1 MSPSKNNNPM
11 IKEFAI
17 APHASLKDALK
28 RIDQATT
35 GTLVV
40 LDDDGRLVGTL
51 SDGDARRAILK
62 GASLDKDIFDVF
74 NRAPHALQAE
84 HLTRDGARHLFLDKR
99 LKLIPI
105 VDRDGKL
112 HDILT
117 WDGFFGSEEV
127 PPMPQAHAPMA
138 VPVVV
143 MAGGKGTRLAPFT
156 NVLPKPLIP
165 VGERTILELII
176 DEFLKYGAEQYYLTV
191 NYRGEMIRAYMEGL
205 EHRPYSVDYA
215 WEKEFC
221 GTAGSLTLV
230 RDRIEGDFIVS
241 NCDIIVKANYAE
253 VLRFHRESE
262 AALTMVSSIQHH
274 KIPYGVIDFQLG
286 GVVSSI
292 REKPEYTVN
301 INTGV
306 YVLSRRCL
314 DLIPEGEF
322 FHMTDLIDALLK
334 AGEKVVTYPV
344 NENDYIDIGQWT
356 EYQDALGRL
365 KGN

>member
-1 MSPSKNNNPM
+1 MPPHIKNQM

-17 APHASLKDALK
+17 APHATLKDALK

-40 LDDDGRLVGTL
+40 LDDNGHLIGTL
-51 SDGDARRAILK
+51 SDGDARRAILN
-62 GASLDKDIFDVF
+62 GASLDKDIFEVF
-74 NRAPHALQAE
+74 NRTPYSLQTE
-84 HLTRDGARHLFLDKR
+84 HLTKEGARHLFLDKR

-105 VDRDGKL
+105 VDREGTL
-112 HDILT
+112 HDVLT
-117 WDGFFGSEEV
+117 WDGFFANEEV
-127 PPMPQAHAPMA
+127 PPIPHTHASIG
-138 VPVVV
+138 VPVVI

-165 VGERTILELII
+165 IGERTILELII
-176 DEFLKYGAEQYYLTV
+176 DEFVKYGVDQFHLTI
-191 NYRGEMIRAYMEGL
+191 NYRGEMIRAYIEGL
-205 EHRPYSVDYA
+205 DRTYKVGYA

-230 RDRIEGDFIVS
+230 RDQIDSDFIVS
-241 NCDIIVKANYAE
+241 NCDIIVKANYAD

-262 AALTMVSSIQHH
+262 AALTMVSAIQHH
-274 KIPYGVIDFQLG
+274 KIPYGVIDFQPG

-306 YVLSRRCL
+306 YVLSRACL

-322 FHMTDLIDALLK
+322 FHMTDLIDTLLK

-344 NENDYIDIGQWT
+344 NENDYIDIGQWD
-356 EYQDALGRL
+356 EYHDALDRL
-365 KGN
+365 KGIK

>member
-1 MSPSKNNNPM
+1 MPQQIKHNQMN
-11 IKEFAI
+11 KEFVI
-17 APHASLKDALK
+17 APHSTLKDALK
-28 RIDQATT
+28 RIDQASS

-40 LDDDGRLVGTL
+40 LDENGRLIGTL
-51 SDGDARRAILK
+51 SDGDARRAILQ
-62 GASLDKDIFDVF
+62 GASLTKDIFEVF

-84 HLTRDGARHLFLDKR
+84 NLTKESARHLFLDRR
-99 LKLIPI
+99 LKIIPI

-112 HDILT
+112 QDVLT
-117 WDGFFGSEEV
+117 WDTFFANEEV
-127 PPMPQAHAPMA
+127 PPIAQTHEPIGI
-138 VPVVV
+138 PVVV

-165 VGERTILELII
+165 IGERTILELII
-176 DEFLKYGAEQYYLTV
+176 DEFLKYGASHFFMTV
-191 NYRGEMIRAYMEGL
+191 NYRGEMIRAYLEGL
-205 EHRPYSVDYA
+205 DRPYAVDYA

-230 RDRIEGDFIVS
+230 RDKIHTDFIVS
-241 NCDIIVKANYAE
+241 NCDIIVKANYTD

-274 KIPYGVIDFQLG
+274 KIPYGVIDFEPG
-286 GVVSSI
+286 GVVTSI

-306 YVLSRRCL
+306 YVLSQKCL
-314 DLIPEGEF
+314 DMIPPGEF
-322 FHMTDLIDALLK
+322 FHMTDLIEALLK

-356 EYQDALGRL
+356 EYHDALNRL
-365 KGN
+365 KGM

>member
-1 MSPSKNNNPM
+1 MPYNNNPTM
-11 IKEFAI
+11 QDLVI
-17 APHASLKDALK
+17 APHSTLKDALK
-28 RIDQATT
+28 RIDQATS
-35 GTLVV
+35 GTLMV
-40 LDDDGRLVGTL
+40 LDEGGRLIGTL
-51 SDGDARRAILK
+51 SDGDARRAILQ

-74 NRAPHALQAE
+74 NRAPHTLQNE
-84 HLTRDGARHLFLDKR
+84 SLTSEAARHLFLDRR
-99 LKLIPI
+99 LKIIPI
-105 VDRDGKL
+105 VDRDAKL
-112 HDILT
+112 HDVLT
-117 WDGFFGSEEV
+117 WDVFFASEKV
-127 PPMPQAHAPMA
+127 PPVMPAPTPIDI
-138 VPVVV
+138 PVVI

-165 VGERTILELII
+165 IGERTILELII
-176 DEFLKYGAEQYYLTV
+176 DEFLKYGANQYFLTI
-191 NYRGEMIRAYMEGL
+191 NYRGEMIRAYLEGQD
-205 EHRPYSVDYA
+205 RSYKVDYA
-215 WEKEFC
+215 WETEFC

-230 RDRIEGDFIVS
+230 RDKIKTDYFIVS
-241 NCDIIVKANYAE
+241 NCDVIVKANYSE
-253 VLRFHRESE
+253 VLRFHKESE

-274 KIPYGVIDFQLG
+274 TIPYGVIDFTSG

-314 DLIPEGEF
+314 DMIPDGEF

-356 EYQDALGRL
+356 EYRDAISRL
-365 KGN
+365 KGM